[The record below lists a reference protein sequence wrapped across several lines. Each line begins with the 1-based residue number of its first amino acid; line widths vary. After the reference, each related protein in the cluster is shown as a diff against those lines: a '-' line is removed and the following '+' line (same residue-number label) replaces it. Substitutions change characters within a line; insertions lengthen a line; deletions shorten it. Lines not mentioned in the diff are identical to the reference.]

1 MGFLVRDVAGC
12 YVWSS
17 GGRGVKESAW
27 GKMLSGI
34 ENFKTA
40 FEQISRCF
48 EAKVARPA
56 TFCETHYDYCTFRC
70 RFLTKEPQAHAGY
83 A

>member
-1 MGFLVRDVAGC
+1 MGILAHEDADGC
-12 YVWSS
+12 VWSC
-17 GGRGVKESAW
+17 GGPGVKESAW
-27 GKMLSGI
+27 GKMLFGVG
-34 ENFKTA
+34 NFKTA
-40 FEQISRCF
+40 FEEICRCF
-48 EAKVARPA
+48 EAKVAGLA